1 MARKTTYSQSGL
13 VKTTNFDA
21 PDAKV
26 ETEAGDASV
35 TDLVAQMQSQQT

>member
-13 VKTTNFDA
+13 VKTTNFDNH
-21 PDAKV
+21 DAEI

-35 TDLVAQMQSQQT
+35 DDLIAQMQTQQT